1 MKSFLISISWLLWS
15 LKSYKILSVVCTLLV
30 PIKSLFYLCF
40 IFFLPKIFLSLKK
53 KIFNPVIKN
62 EGKFL
67 LYQNFCCLRWLFRSC
82 IKPSSDR
89 SKSSRSTRL
98 YASVGNGVNSTSTI
112 QNSIILNNEN
122 EIGGEENSLNR
133 MEVVPM
139 IRNHTSAPDIR
150 KGRIYYSGLRNWLP
164 MIIIPPSFIFF
175 HFSFFIFFLIVNS
188 MLNKKNFGVF

>member
-1 MKSFLISISWLLWS
+1 MIILLRVLLIITFFKSFNIKSFNFFYKFIKCMKSFLISITWVLRS

-30 PIKSLFYLCF
+30 PIKSLFLSLFHCLYSQKIF
-40 IFFLPKIFLSLKK
+40 IFKKEKFLILS
-53 KIFNPVIKN
+53 FKN

-67 LYQNFCCLRWLFRSC
+67 SYQNFCCLRWLFRSC

-150 KGRIYYSGLRNWLP
+150 KGRIYYSGLRNWVP
-164 MIIIPPSFIFF
+164 WS
-175 HFSFFIFFLIVNS
+175 
-188 MLNKKNFGVF
+188 

>member
-1 MKSFLISISWLLWS
+1 MIILLRVLLIITFFKFFNIKRFNSFYKFIKYMKSFLISISWVLWS

-40 IFFLPKIFLSLKK
+40 IIFLPKRFLFLKR

-67 LYQNFCCLRWLFRSC
+67 LYQNFCCFRWLFRSC
-82 IKPSSDR
+82 IKPSSNR
-89 SKSSRSTRL
+89 SQSSRSTRL

-112 QNSIILNNEN
+112 QNSIILNNNEN
-122 EIGGEENSLNR
+122 EIGGEGNSLNR

-164 MIIIPPSFIFF
+164 WS
-175 HFSFFIFFLIVNS
+175 
-188 MLNKKNFGVF
+188 